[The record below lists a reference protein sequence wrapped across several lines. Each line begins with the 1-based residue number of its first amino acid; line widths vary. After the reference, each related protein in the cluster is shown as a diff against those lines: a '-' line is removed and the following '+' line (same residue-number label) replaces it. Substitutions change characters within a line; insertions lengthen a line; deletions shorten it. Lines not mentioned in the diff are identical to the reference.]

1 MRGQNLLN
9 PAQALSGHVHV
20 SHGVQI
26 GTYRQALKSNTIDL
40 LRAELG
46 FTTILNQCGWCMDK
60 FDSSGKLGKHRRRCD
75 KKPVKFDDRIKE
87 LSQKQRKSLSKAK
100 PTETEKTQSLP
111 RNTKGVSYYLNSTS
125 TL

>member
-1 MRGQNLLN
+1 MCTTGLKLITNHIN
-9 PAQALSGHVHV
+9 HI
-20 SHGVQI
+20 HGISI
-26 GTYRQALKSNTIDL
+26 GIYRQALTSNTIDL

-46 FTTILNQCGWCMDK
+46 FTTILNQCGWCMRK

-87 LSQKQRKSLSKAK
+87 LSQKHRKSLSKAK